1 MLSLFKKHK
10 YYIRLHVNKIEVL
23 DIVEGISFT
32 EISKHNYHNS
42 RLLVAQFEIAEAFLR
57 LSFSS
62 NNFSLKNSSAII
74 QQVEMSEGG
83 LSTIEKRVLQELFTS
98 IGIKELY
105 IEDSVKLLSQ
115 QELLNY

>member
-10 YYIRLHVNKIEVL
+10 YYIRLYVNKIEVL

-42 RLLVAQFEIAEAFLR
+42 RLLVAEFEIAEAFLR

-62 NNFSLKNSSAII
+62 NNSLKNSSAII